1 MKKVIISTKS
11 EEAANI
17 PPLLKDLYFT
27 REEIGPITQ
36 FTTIV
41 AENDL
46 DNLVSDIQQAL
57 KFMDDSSVVEVYSP
71 DFIIFPKLEKEIA
84 ERKEKEGKEPG
95 TKKKEH
101 SPVEKLVN
109 SAGTHIDLDAN
120 IIILTAIASFV
131 GLIGLFINNV
141 GIIIGAMLIS
151 PLLGPIYAFA
161 ISTAVGQGKNV
172 LLCVRTI
179 LALTLIIVII
189 GIIFTFAVSFFI
201 QLPITSEILSRM
213 VSSPVYIVMAIFLGF
228 ASIVALSEG
237 IPEGVAGVAVAA
249 ALLPP
254 ALVTGI
260 AVILY
265 QQGVVAAFTLTMQ
278 NVIGLMAGSIIGAL
292 ALQVEPRSYSERLGA
307 KAIVKRI
314 IWLLIVLVL
323 LLFFVSLLP
332 SFISLLP
339 PV

>member
-1 MKKVIISTKS
+1 MKKVIISTRS
-11 EEAANI
+11 EEAGNI
-17 PPLLKDLYFT
+17 SNLLRDNTYT
-27 REEIGPITQ
+27 REEIGSTTK

-41 AENDL
+41 ADNDL
-46 DNLVSDIQQAL
+46 ERLISDVQQAL
-57 KFMDDSSVVEVYSP
+57 QFMDESSVVEVYSP
-71 DFIIFPKLEKEIA
+71 DFIVFPKLEREIEENKA
-84 ERKEKEGKEPG
+84 KEGKKSPN
-95 TKKKEH
+95 KKKEH
-101 SPVEKLVN
+101 SPVEKLIS
-109 SAGTHIDLDAN
+109 SAATHIDLDAN
-120 IIILTAIASFV
+120 IVILTAIASFV

-161 ISTAVGQGKNV
+161 ISTAVGKGKNI

-179 LALTLIIVII
+179 FALTLIIVGI
-189 GIIFTFAVSFFI
+189 GIVFTFVVSFFI

-213 VSSPVYIVMAIFLGF
+213 ESSPVYIVMAIFLGF

-260 AVILY
+260 AIILY
-265 QQGVVAAFTLTMQ
+265 PQGTVAAFTLTMQ

-292 ALQVEPRSYSERLGA
+292 ALQIEPRAYSERRGA
-307 KAIVKRI
+307 KAVVKRI

-332 SFISLLP
+332 TFISLIP

>member
-1 MKKVIISTKS
+1 MKKVIISTRS
-11 EEAANI
+11 EEAGNI
-17 PPLLKDLYFT
+17 SNLLRNNTFN
-27 REEIGPITQ
+27 REEIGSTTK

-41 AENDL
+41 ADNDL
-46 DNLVSDIQQAL
+46 DRLISDVQQAL
-57 KFMDDSSVVEVYSP
+57 LFMDESSVVEVYSP
-71 DFIIFPKLEKEIA
+71 DFIIFPKLEREIEEKKA
-84 ERKEKEGKEPG
+84 KEGKESPH
-95 TKKKEH
+95 KKKEH
-101 SPVEKLVN
+101 SPVEKLVS
-109 SAGTHIDLDAN
+109 SAATHIDLDAN

-161 ISTAVGQGKNV
+161 ISTAVGKGKNV

-179 LALTLIIVII
+179 LALTLIIVGI
-189 GIIFTFAVSFFI
+189 GIVFTFAVSFFI

-213 VSSPVYIVMAIFLGF
+213 ESSPVYIVMAIFLGF

-260 AVILY
+260 AIILY
-265 QQGVVAAFTLTMQ
+265 PQGSVSAFTLTMQ
-278 NVIGLMAGSIIGAL
+278 NVIGLMAGSIIGAF
-292 ALQVEPRSYSERLGA
+292 ALQIEPRSYSERRGA
-307 KAIVKRI
+307 KTFVKRI
-314 IWLLIVLVL
+314 VWLLFVLVL
-323 LLFFVSLLP
+323 LIFFVSLLP
-332 SFISLLP
+332 TLISLLP

>member
-11 EEAANI
+11 EEAGNI
-17 PPLLKDLYFT
+17 SNLLRNNTYT
-27 REEIGPITQ
+27 REETGSTTK

-41 AENDL
+41 ADNDL
-46 DNLVSDIQQAL
+46 DRLISDVQQAL
-57 KFMDDSSVVEVYSP
+57 LFMDESSVVEVYSP
-71 DFIIFPKLEKEIA
+71 DFIIFPKLEREI
-84 ERKEKEGKEPG
+84 EEKKAKDGKESPN
-95 TKKKEH
+95 KKKEH
-101 SPVEKLVN
+101 SPVEKLIS
-109 SAGTHIDLDAN
+109 SAANHIDLDAN
-120 IIILTAIASFV
+120 IMVLTAIASFV

-161 ISTAVGQGKNV
+161 ISTAVGKGRNV

-189 GIIFTFAVSFFI
+189 GIVFTFAVSFFI

-213 VSSPVYIVMAIFLGF
+213 ASSPVYIVMAIFLGF

-260 AVILY
+260 AIILY
-265 QQGVVAAFTLTMQ
+265 PQGAVAAFTLTMQ